1 MLKLKFVVIEK
12 VVTGE
17 YDRMIDVV
25 SGVSIADAVINF
37 HKMLFAEEGSV
48 SFEKV
53 GDVVV
58 VEVENGDDIETFEFY
73 ELK

>member
-1 MLKLKFVVIEK
+1 MLKFVVIEK
-12 VVTGE
+12 VVTEE

-25 SGVSIADAVINF
+25 NGVSIADAVINF
-37 HKMLFAEEGSV
+37 HKMLFAETVNV

-58 VEVENGDDIETFEFY
+58 VEVKNGDEIETFEFY